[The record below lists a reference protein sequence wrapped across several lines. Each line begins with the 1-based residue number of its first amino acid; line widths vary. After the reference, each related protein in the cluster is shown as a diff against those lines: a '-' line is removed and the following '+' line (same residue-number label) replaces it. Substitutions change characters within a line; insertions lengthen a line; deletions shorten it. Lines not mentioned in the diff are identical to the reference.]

1 MLARR
6 ARPSTQTVTAWPVFE
21 WAFREYG
28 LPRAIRSDNGAPF
41 ATVGLHG
48 LSRLSVWWLKLGIAH
63 QRITPGTPSEN
74 GAHERMHRSLKRRAI
89 RPAQAT
95 VRAQQR
101 AFDAFRDEF
110 NEVRPHET
118 LGMETPAS
126 QYVASPRPYPSRILA
141 PEYPEHFTVK
151 GVTTGGT
158 FRFHNRLLYLAHALS
173 GERVGLDEV
182 DDGVWHIY
190 FGAVLIATLD
200 ERDYIIRE

>member
-1 MLARR
+1 
-6 ARPSTQTVTAWPVFE
+6 
-21 WAFREYG
+21 
-28 LPRAIRSDNGAPF
+28 
-41 ATVGLHG
+41 
-48 LSRLSVWWLKLGIAH
+48 
-63 QRITPGTPSEN
+63 
-74 GAHERMHRSLKRRAI
+74 
-89 RPAQAT
+89 

-118 LGMETPAS
+118 LGLETPAS

-141 PEYPEHFTVK
+141 PEYPGHFTVK

-158 FRFHNRLLYLAHALS
+158 FRFHNRLLYLKNALS

-182 DDGVWHIY
+182 DDGMWHIY

-200 ERDYIIRE
+200 ERDYIIRV